1 MLDAHYTYRQ
11 IVDILQVSRK
21 TIAKVAHGNI
31 ENLCQSSCHSI
42 WDSYSDEM
50 LDGIRVGKTGKQ
62 IYNELVCRYK
72 VIGKLTSFYSYIA
85 QLADNAGIQLE
96 RYHHRST
103 PLPDGNIPQNDF
115 DFIKR
120 NGVLQYLWNGLELN
134 QQHLDYLCEKYPI
147 LQILRKRILE
157 FREIFRQK
165 NPNLLLLFI
174 DNCISGNCEKLSR
187 FASGL
192 QQDLEAVFNAV
203 VSDLSNAFVEGTN
216 NKIKMVKRV
225 MYGRCKLPL
234 LKAKLIGRQLE
245 DVIPS
250 TA

>member
-1 MLDAHYTYRQ
+1 MNRSRSSFQNKNRARKKQKCNKLTKSETNRQVLYQSIRDMLDAHYTYRQ

-103 PLPDGNIPQNDF
+103 PLPDGTIPHEYCDEIEPPNPTQRASRSDAESHPF
-115 DFIKR
+115 S
-120 NGVLQYLWNGLELN
+120 LE
-134 QQHLDYLCEKYPI
+134 
-147 LQILRKRILE
+147 
-157 FREIFRQK
+157 
-165 NPNLLLLFI
+165 NLLL
-174 DNCISGNCEKLSR
+174 R
-187 FASGL
+187 A
-192 QQDLEAVFNAV
+192 
-203 VSDLSNAFVEGTN
+203 T
-216 NKIKMVKRV
+216 
-225 MYGRCKLPL
+225 
-234 LKAKLIGRQLE
+234 
-245 DVIPS
+245 
-250 TA
+250 